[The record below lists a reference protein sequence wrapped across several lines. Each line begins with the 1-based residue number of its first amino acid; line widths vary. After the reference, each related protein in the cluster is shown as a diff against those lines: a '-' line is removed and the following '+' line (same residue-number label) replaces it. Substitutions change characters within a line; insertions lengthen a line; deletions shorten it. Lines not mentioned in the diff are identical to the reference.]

1 MTAPLGEI
9 LDAAVDEGFLTR
21 TAASDG
27 IEHSEGFL
35 GFGPEDFAVLLGVN
49 DLAIDLGTGGGLP
62 GLVLATQTDNRW
74 LLVDRGT
81 RRCRFLRWAVG
92 ILEISDRVEI
102 MESSVEELARTGYRG
117 RAMLVTA
124 RSFGAPAKTAECA
137 APLLRTRGILVVSE
151 PPQTASERSERWPAE
166 GLNKL
171 GLSDVGHW
179 HTGSHGYRAFVC
191 DRTCPPD
198 FPRRMPKIVADPLF

>member
-35 GFGPEDFAVLLGVN
+35 GFGVEDFTVLLGVN

-102 MESSVEELARTGYRG
+102 MESSVEELARSGYRS
-117 RAMLVTA
+117 RATLVTA

-137 APLLRTRGILVVSE
+137 APLLRTRGFLVVSE

-166 GLNKL
+166 GINMLRL
-171 GLSDVGHW
+171 CDAGHW

-191 DRTCPPD
+191 DRTCPAD
-198 FPRRMPKIVADPLF
+198 FPRRMPKIVAAPLF

>member
-1 MTAPLGEI
+1 M
-9 LDAAVDEGFLTR
+9 
-21 TAASDG
+21 
-27 IEHSEGFL
+27 
-35 GFGPEDFAVLLGVN
+35 
-49 DLAIDLGTGGGLP
+49 
-62 GLVLATQTDNRW
+62 
-74 LLVDRGT
+74 
-81 RRCRFLRWAVG
+81 G

-151 PPQTASERSERWPAE
+151 PPQPASERSERWPAE

-171 GLSDVGHW
+171 GLSDSGHW

-191 DRTCPPD
+191 DRTCPSD